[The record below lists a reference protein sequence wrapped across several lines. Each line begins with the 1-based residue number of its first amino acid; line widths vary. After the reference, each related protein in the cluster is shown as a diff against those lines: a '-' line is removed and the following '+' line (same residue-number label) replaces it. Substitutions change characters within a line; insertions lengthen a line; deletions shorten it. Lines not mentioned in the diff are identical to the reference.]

1 MSQPKISSDFLFVP
15 SSELTLGEKIRS
27 YKVDRTHKEFMFFA
41 KCPDEVLDVD
51 VFELPE
57 GGELHIAEVVFGSP
71 KRFIF
76 LKEKNDFLLHSHV
89 IELNFND
96 GFVYASKSCRFV
108 LRKKF

>member
-1 MSQPKISSDFLFVP
+1 MSQLKISSDLLFAP
-15 SSELTLGEKIRS
+15 SRELTLGEKIRS
-27 YKVDRTHKEFMFFA
+27 YKVDKRHKEFLFFA

-71 KRFIF
+71 KRFLF
-76 LKEKNDFLLHSHV
+76 LKEKNESLLITHV
-89 IELNFND
+89 IEMNFND

-108 LRKKF
+108 LG

>member
-1 MSQPKISSDFLFVP
+1 MSHPKISSDLLFVP
-15 SSELTLGEKIRS
+15 SSDLTLGEKIRS

-51 VFELPE
+51 VFELSE
-57 GGELHIAEVVFGSP
+57 GGELHIANIMFGSP

-89 IELNFND
+89 IAMNFND

-108 LRKKF
+108 LR